1 MHIPHY
7 HHMLNF
13 WCTKYPVVFLLFYT
27 PFSFLL
33 LGIFSHHSHSVMF
46 YFVNLPLG
54 VQFISSSVVTVFIL
68 PVVKLFPYFR
78 RCVLGTLVIFL
89 YVYPGISL
97 RVYPEHVT
105 SFMCITVILRPSVSR
120 GFPSRVRRVNSCVC
134 TTGL

>member
-13 WCTKYPVVFLLFYT
+13 WCTYPVVFLLFYT

-33 LGIFSHHSHSVMF
+33 LGIFSHHPHSVMI
-46 YFVNLPLG
+46 YFVKLPLCL
-54 VQFISSSVVTVFIL
+54 QFISSSIVTVFIL

-78 RCVLGTLVIFL
+78 CVLGTLVIFL
-89 YVYPGISL
+89 YVYPGVSL
-97 RVYPEHVT
+97 RMHPEHV
-105 SFMCITVILRPSVSR
+105 SFFFMCITVILRPSVSR
-120 GFPSRVRRVNSCVC
+120 GFPSRVPRVNSCVY